1 MEITIADRTFNM
13 PEPIRKGSDV
23 HVACAV
29 FHASVDA
36 ANEFAVKK
44 RAIEINDNLS
54 NNGKRSALEPH
65 ISALWRQ
72 ISASS
77 KKIRAERLA
86 AEKRRAD
93 LYAVVPPANADE
105 AATDREIRQWWRDA
119 PKEQRNLFRNE
130 MKEGKVDQRIL
141 LALLRS
147 PIPAAFDLEMAA
159 IKAAHE
165 ASVLEQKRGVAA
177 SIKDDEDAADWA
189 TRGMAHVVAHSYLL
203 TEMRP
208 FGVLA
213 MLVKSGDEA
222 GALAMG
228 FTDADIAEQKARA
241 SAKPLTL

>member
-1 MEITIADRTFNM
+1 MEYSIANRTFTM
-13 PEPIRKGSDV
+13 SAPIRKGSDV
-23 HVACAV
+23 HIACAV

-36 ANEFAVKK
+36 ANEFADKK
-44 RAIEINDNLS
+44 RSIEINDNLS
-54 NNGKRSALEPH
+54 NNGKRAALEPH
-65 ISALWRQ
+65 ILTLWRQ

-189 TRGMAHVVAHSYLL
+189 TRGMAHVVAHAYIL

-208 FGVLA
+208 LDA
-213 MLVKSGDEA
+213 LSLLLKAGDEA
-222 GALAMG
+222 GAIAIG
-228 FTDADIAEQKARA
+228 FSESDIEQKRG
-241 SAKPLTL
+241 K